1 MSWLKSVEIK
11 IGDNKTIY
19 EMVDGI
25 SKGVKVEYY
34 YKNEIIIEK
43 PFHNGVD
50 TINTFTN
57 TNRTPIIMPE
67 NEK

>member
-43 PFHNGVD
+43 PLHNGVD
-50 TINTFTN
+50 TITN
-57 TNRTPIIMPE
+57 TNRTPIIIPE

>member
-1 MSWLKSVEIK
+1 VSWLKSVEIK

-25 SKGVKVEYY
+25 LKVEYY

-43 PFHNGVD
+43 QFHNGVD
-50 TINTFTN
+50 TITN
-57 TNRTPIIMPE
+57 TNRTPIIMPK